1 MDFHAVIVKSGAM
14 LRRSLL
20 LPALLLLAILGISAG
35 VYAQLETG
43 NRGILPIDSAGLL
56 DVGGIHVD
64 VGAKDSVA
72 ARYAGWRIAQ
82 REGFRKL
89 YAQIHKVPLGQAP
102 TLPDSTLDDIV
113 SSISVERE
121 QIGPTRYI
129 ADLGIMF
136 DRARAA
142 QYLGVSGGRV
152 QRSVPMLLI
161 PVTVTAGTATSVEL
175 KNAWQR
181 AWAQYRT
188 SDSVIDYVRISGLG
202 VDPVLVNAAQLTR
215 PGRGWW
221 RNIVDLYGAADILVA
236 EVQLER
242 LYPGGPARARFIGR
256 HGPDNGI
263 VGGFTLTA
271 PDSESIPAMMALGV
285 KRMDAIF
292 AGALAAGELSRD
304 PSLNQPPPPIIEE
317 PVEEAKP
324 VKAETKPAN
333 AFQVQI
339 SGKDVNAYN
348 FAMAHLRTLA
358 GVEAASPQQINPGAT
373 SYVLVTYQGDIAA
386 LAGALRAR
394 GWIVDFS
401 GTVVRIKPS
410 SDKPPPI
417 PPPVAPP
424 QPVTPAPVTPPQ
436 QTSPPPPTKPPP
448 GQSG

>member
-1 MDFHAVIVKSGAM
+1 MDFHAVVAKSGAM

-20 LPALLLLAILGISAG
+20 LPAILLLAILGISAG

-43 NRGILPIDSAGLL
+43 NRGILPIDSSGLL

-64 VGAKDSVA
+64 VGAKDPVA

-82 REGFRKL
+82 REGFKKL
-89 YAQIHKVPLGQAP
+89 YAQVHKVPLSQAP
-102 TLPDSTLDDIV
+102 TLPDSTLDGIV

-142 QYLGVSGGRV
+142 PYLGVSGGRV

-161 PVTVTAGTATSVEL
+161 PVTITAGTATSVEL
-175 KNAWQR
+175 KNSWQR

-236 EVQLER
+236 EVQLQR

-256 HGPDNGI
+256 HGPDNAI

-271 PDSESIPAMMALGV
+271 PDSESIPAMMVLGV
-285 KRMDAIF
+285 KRMDAMF
-292 AGALAAGELSRD
+292 AGALAAGELGRD
-304 PSLNQPPPPIIEE
+304 PSLNQPPPPPVIEE
-317 PVEEAKP
+317 PAEEAKT

-339 SGKDVNAYN
+339 SGKDVSAYN

-358 GVEAASPQQINPGAT
+358 GVESASPQQINPGAT
-373 SYVLVTYQGDIAA
+373 SYVLVTYRGDIAA
-386 LAGALRAR
+386 LAGALQAR

-401 GTVVRIKPS
+401 GTVVKIKPS

-424 QPVTPAPVTPPQ
+424 QPVTPAPVTPPKQ
-436 QTSPPPPTKPPP
+436 ANPPPETKPPP
-448 GQSG
+448 